1 MMNHDNRENN
11 GYILQTKLLHS
22 DLMSFIK
29 PYLRPN
35 NPVMIFYWGFN
46 FILLAAIVLGM
57 YFSNEKV
64 SLLLDKFFLGFLLF
78 FVLIPFHEW
87 IHGIGYKLAGAT
99 SVSYKAEWKKLVFYA
114 MADKFVATKKPFVA
128 LAIAPFII
136 INSILAIGILIAPGA
151 WSWLFVGGLFMHTS
165 GCAGDFALMSYF
177 YTFWELD
184 PVTYDDIGGKT
195 SYFYIKQV

>member
-1 MMNHDNRENN
+1 MNYDQIENH
-11 GYILQTKLLHS
+11 GYTLHAKLLHA

-29 PYLRPN
+29 PYLKPN
-35 NPVMIFYWGFN
+35 NPIMLFYWIFN
-46 FILLAAIVLGM
+46 IAIIAATVLGM
-57 YFSNEKV
+57 YISEEKN
-64 SLLLDKFFLGFLLF
+64 SIMLDKFFLGFILF
-78 FVLIPFHEW
+78 FLLIPFHEW

-114 MADKFVATKKPFVA
+114 MADKFVAYKKPFVA
-128 LAIAPFII
+128 LAIAPFVI
-136 INSILAIGILIAPGA
+136 INLLLIIGVFISSGA
-151 WSWLFVGGLFMHTS
+151 WMWLFVGGLFMHTS

-184 PVTYDDIGGKT
+184 PVTYDDIERKT

>member
-1 MMNHDNRENN
+1 MNHDNIENN
-11 GYILQTKLLHS
+11 GYILQAKLLHS
-22 DLMSFIK
+22 DLMTFIK

-46 FILLAAIVLGM
+46 FILLAAIVAGM
-57 YFSNEKV
+57 YLSEIKL
-64 SLLLDKFFLGFLLF
+64 SIMLDKFFLGFLLF
-78 FVLIPFHEW
+78 FLLIPFHEW

-114 MADKFVATKKPFVA
+114 MADKFVASKKPFVA

-136 INSILAIGILIAPGA
+136 ISSILTIGIFIAPGA
-151 WSWLFVGGLFMHTS
+151 WTWLFAGGLLMHTS

-177 YTFWELD
+177 YTFWEAD
-184 PVTYDDIGGKT
+184 PVTYDDIEGKT
-195 SYFYIKQV
+195 SYFYIKQA